1 MFRHPMMQHLRHL
14 THTSVKV
21 ICTPTFRA
29 ATKGVVST
37 QATPSVH
44 FFSSAAPAQQPQQ
57 RTERRLEP
65 VQILRL
71 NNLHDNPGAIKKKR
85 RIGRGIGSSKGKTS
99 GRGHKGQKAR
109 SGASIHP
116 TFEGGQTP
124 LYKLFPKRGFKNT
137 RHAELMNGV
146 NLGTIQTYIT
156 MQRLD
161 PTQPITIAAM
171 KDAGMFKSNAVKHG
185 IKLLSAGKE
194 QLTHPLTIRVNRA
207 SAAAIAAVE
216 AAGGSVVSV
225 HLNRLALRTE
235 LRPEKFKDGP
245 LPKQARPPPKYQ
257 PYYTSYYKRGYL
269 NPAVQMFQ
277 WFQQKK
283 QNNDPSVDA
292 LEIKFQELLE
302 INKKK
307 FGVQDDTEAIGEHKA

>member
-1 MFRHPMMQHLRHL
+1 MLRHL
-14 THTSVKV
+14 HRLGNASPCRIYV
-21 ICTPTFRA
+21 PQY
-29 ATKGVVST
+29 
-37 QATPSVH
+37 QATTTAVAVSIASLPSIQY
-44 FFSSAAPAQQPQQ
+44 FSAAAPASQPHQTKRQ
-57 RTERRLEP
+57 LEP

-71 NNLHDNPGAIKKKR
+71 NNLHDNPGAVKKKR

-109 SGASIHP
+109 SGSSIHP

-137 RHAELMNGV
+137 RHAEIMNGV

-171 KDAGMFKSNAVKHG
+171 KDAGMFKPNAVKHG

-216 AAGGSVVSV
+216 AAGGSVVTV

-235 LRPEKFKDGP
+235 LRPEKFKDRP
-245 LPKQARPPPKYQ
+245 IPKHARPPPKYQ

-269 NPAVQMFQ
+269 NPAVQMFN
-277 WFQQKK
+277 WFQRMK

-292 LEIKFQELLE
+292 METKFQQLLE
-302 INKKK
+302 MNKKK
-307 FGVQDDTEAIGEHKA
+307 FGVQDDKDAVAEPTA